1 MIENIEEKI
10 KFAERTIERVKNLEN
25 GVLNME
31 KLGSEIKND
40 AIKLKVYTKMWNK
53 CEIVEIELALGQTK
67 S

>member
-10 KFAERTIERVKNLEN
+10 NFAERTIERVKNLEN

-40 AIKLKVYTKMWNK
+40 AIKLKVYTKM
-53 CEIVEIELALGQTK
+53 
-67 S
+67 